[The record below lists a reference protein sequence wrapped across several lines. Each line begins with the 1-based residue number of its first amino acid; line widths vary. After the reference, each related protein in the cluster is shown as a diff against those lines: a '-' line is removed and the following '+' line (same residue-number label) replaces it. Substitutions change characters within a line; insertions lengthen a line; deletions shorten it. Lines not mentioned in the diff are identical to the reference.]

1 MRVSCKLKTCFF
13 FPQEIYSYERL
24 LTSFEWNWCCTVITM
39 PNWKGLKSFMTW
51 SNFMSDQGFAAAS
64 TDRLLAQLIYTIK
77 HRNEICLTTECG
89 KIEKHTHQAR
99 NLNTCRSKSWVIGID
114 QQVFQA
120 ATEILLFFATV
131 VWKSHCTWKLE
142 YLLTPVAYP
151 LETNPLGSK
160 CSVVWRLERID
171 MWVEPFFFFYK

>member
-13 FPQEIYSYERL
+13 SPQEIYSYERL

-99 NLNTCRSKSWVIGID
+99 NLNTCRSKSWVLVLINRSFKPP
-114 QQVFQA
+114 QKYCYF
-120 ATEILLFFATV
+120 LLQWCENLTAPENLNIYLF
-131 VWKSHCTWKLE
+131 L
-142 YLLTPVAYP
+142 LLTRWRQ
-151 LETNPLGSK
+151 THWGQ
-160 CSVVWRLERID
+160 SVQLSGDW
-171 MWVEPFFFFYK
+171 KG